1 MMSFALTLL
10 YLFIHTSIMVVAAII
25 RKLHLSDVK
34 SMSVSNCPTT
44 RHLQFNFYQ
53 YAVDLEEQTG
63 YNTNAYDVG
72 YNLIL
77 LLSV

>member
-34 SMSVSNCPTT
+34 SMSASNCPTT
-44 RHLQFNFYQ
+44 RHLQFNFYL
-53 YAVDLEEQTG
+53 YTVNLEEQTG
-63 YNTNAYDVG
+63 YSLNAY
-72 YNLIL
+72 NLGNNQIP